1 MQGTVAAAG
10 PRSALDP
17 RARKAIS
24 AACIGNMLEW
34 YDFGVYAFLA
44 GAISAA
50 FFPSGD
56 PTASL
61 LATFAAYGVGFLARP
76 LGGAVIGRLGDR
88 RGRKVALVLTL
99 LMMALGTIGLG
110 LLPTYAQIGIAAP
123 VLLVTLRILQG
134 IAAGGEWGASTAFI
148 IEWAPEGRRGLFGSF
163 QQVSTASGILLG
175 SGVAALLTSLLSPEA
190 MLAWGWRIPFLL
202 GASLLVVG
210 ILIRRSVD
218 ETPVF
223 EAEVQE
229 RKAAAAPSE
238 SGPRLG
244 LRAFGF
250 TIFWTVSYYML
261 LSYMPTFTQKFGA
274 LTASQALWSNTIG
287 LVAMVLTV
295 PVFGHLSDRIGR
307 KPLLIA
313 SAVAAILLSYPLF
326 RVVADGAG
334 FLTVVA
340 IQVVFGVIVALYS
353 GPGPAA
359 ISEIFPSHLR
369 STWMS
374 IGYTLAV
381 AVFGGFAPFVATWLI
396 AATGSALAPAVA
408 YLIPMAAVT
417 LAVLVRMP
425 ETGRA
430 RLA

>member
-1 MQGTVAAAG
+1 MDGTVATIGAG
-10 PRSALDP
+10 QVRAGIDP
-17 RARKAIS
+17 RARRAIA

-50 FFPSGD
+50 FFPSSD

-76 LGGAVIGRLGDR
+76 FGGAVIGRLGDR

-123 VLLVTLRILQG
+123 ALLVALRILQG

-175 SGVAALLTSLLSPEA
+175 SGVAALLTSLLTPEA

-223 EAEVQE
+223 EDQVA
-229 RKAAAAPSE
+229 RKDARRSRPRKRAARGSACAPSASRS
-238 SGPRLG
+238 SGPCR
-244 LRAFGF
+244 
-250 TIFWTVSYYML
+250 TTCCS
-261 LSYMPTFTQKFGA
+261 PTCRPSPRSSVRSPPRRPCGRTRS
-274 LTASQALWSNTIG
+274 ASSRWCWRCRS
-287 LVAMVLTV
+287 
-295 PVFGHLSDRIGR
+295 
-307 KPLLIA
+307 
-313 SAVAAILLSYPLF
+313 SATS
-326 RVVADGAG
+326 R
-334 FLTVVA
+334 
-340 IQVVFGVIVALYS
+340 
-353 GPGPAA
+353 
-359 ISEIFPSHLR
+359 
-369 STWMS
+369 
-374 IGYTLAV
+374 
-381 AVFGGFAPFVATWLI
+381 
-396 AATGSALAPAVA
+396 TGSAAS
-408 YLIPMAAVT
+408 
-417 LAVLVRMP
+417 RS
-425 ETGRA
+425 
-430 RLA
+430 

>member
-1 MQGTVAAAG
+1 MHGIVAGSG
-10 PRSALDP
+10 PRSTLDP
-17 RARKAIS
+17 RARRAIS

-44 GAISAA
+44 GSISAA
-50 FFPSGD
+50 FFPSSD

-76 LGGAVIGRLGDR
+76 FGGAVIGRLGDR

-123 VLLVTLRILQG
+123 ALLVALRILQG

-223 EAEVQE
+223 DAT
-229 RKAAAAPSE
+229 AAATPPATE

-261 LSYMPTFTQKFGA
+261 LSYMPTFTQKYGG
-274 LTASQALWSNTIG
+274 LSASQALWSNTIG

-326 RVVADGAG
+326 RIVAGGPG
-334 FLTVVA
+334 FATVVA
-340 IQVVFGVIVALYS
+340 IQVVFGIIVALYS

-396 AATGSALAPAVA
+396 AATGSALAPAAA

-417 LAVLVRMP
+417 LAVLARMP
-425 ETGRA
+425 ETGKA